1 MNVDEKITLHYEA
14 LIKILR
20 LKDDEF
26 FDQIHEMFEIEH

>member
-1 MNVDEKITLHYEA
+1 MLTFEILMNVDEKITLYYKT

-26 FDQIHEMFEIEH
+26 FD